1 MVSQGRFERPT
12 FPLGGSKDS
21 QQTQGRTRES
31 GALRSIEYSGT
42 QRYSVFCCHPA
53 VTVEPL
59 KTKITQKLIGSLA
72 AEAKAY
78 RVHDTVQP
86 GFFIRVLPSGHKSY
100 MVTWGRNKNATLGRV
115 GVLTLDQARTEAAQY
130 LADAHAHGEPLAVA
144 QGRKGIALPS
154 LREFIDDTYM
164 PWFKAHHKGHE
175 KTLHTLN
182 NNFDAIMPRR
192 LGDITGRDLEQIRTG
207 WMQAGNKPST
217 ENRKMGSISGVFS
230 RAVEWDY
237 IPDHTLAK
245 LKQLKVDSNGV
256 IRYLSTQEAKR
267 LREALDARQ
276 DEARAE
282 RETANKW
289 RADRGKEQM
298 QSLLQLPFTDH
309 LKPMVLVSLNTGMRR
324 GELFDLK
331 WPAVNFDTRTVTVA
345 GDTTKTSDTRHI
357 PMNKEAFAVLD
368 EWRKQGGDSQYV
380 FPGQDGGR
388 FEDVKSAW
396 LKLLER
402 AQIKAFRWHDMRH
415 DFASRLVMAGVPLN
429 TVRDLLGHADIKMT
443 LRYAHLAPGTKAAA
457 VELI

>member
-1 MVSQGRFERPT
+1 M
-12 FPLGGSKDS
+12 
-21 QQTQGRTRES
+21 
-31 GALRSIEYSGT
+31 
-42 QRYSVFCCHPA
+42 
-53 VTVEPL
+53 

-144 QGRKGIALPS
+144 QARKGSALPS
-154 LREFIDDTYM
+154 LRDFIDDTYM

-175 KTLHTLN
+175 KTQHTLS
-182 NNFDAIMPRR
+182 NNFGAIMSQR
-192 LGDITGRDLEQIRTG
+192 LDAITGRDLEQIRTA
-207 WMQAGNKPST
+207 WMQAGNKAST
-217 ENRKMGSISGVFS
+217 VNRKIGSISGVFS
-230 RAVEWDY
+230 RAVEWEY
-237 IPDHTLAK
+237 IATHPLTK
-245 LKQLKVDSNGV
+245 LKQLKVDSKKV
-256 IRYLSTQEAKR
+256 IRYLSAEETKR
-267 LREALDARQ
+267 LREALDTRQ
-276 DEARAE
+276 DEARTE

-289 RADRGKEQM
+289 RADRGKMELP
-298 QSLLQLPFTDH
+298 SLMLLPFTDH
-309 LKPMVLVSLNTGMRR
+309 LKPMVLVSLNTGVRR
-324 GELFDLK
+324 GELFNLK
-331 WPAVNFDTRTVTVA
+331 WSAVNFEAKTMTIS
-345 GDTTKTSDTRHI
+345 GDTAKTNDTRHI
-357 PMNKEAFAVLD
+357 PMNKEVFEVL
-368 EWRKQGGDSQYV
+368 ENWKKQAAKSTYV
-380 FPGQDGGR
+380 FPGQNGAR
-388 FEDVKSAW
+388 FEDIKSSW
-396 LKLLER
+396 FKLLER